1 MRNLVR
7 WMAWPFVTAIFGI
20 DDLFIAVF
28 STLVAG
34 AASKALAP
42 KPKAAAL
49 PPPPVVE
56 PVTAMPTADDATA
69 QAAKK
74 RSLLEQ
80 RRRRGRASTILTDG
94 ADVGAGLGG

>member
-28 STLVAG
+28 SSLVAG

-80 RRRRGRASTILTDG
+80 RRRRGRASTILSDG
-94 ADVGAGLGG
+94 EIQGAGLGG